1 MRGFECLPV
10 KRSASELVQ
19 RRGACFKLLATVE
32 FSVMTLDLRDG
43 SGRQEK
49 AISYSLQL
57 RKCLAPFVR
66 GALLALL
73 LFAVPALS
81 TLAKNS
87 WYLPQSNPVH
97 YLNIASKMQVPHC
110 PVILERAP
118 LRAIVDLL
126 PVPPVT
132 RSTREPGAEPPKP
145 SLGVIISLQHRSP
158 PSLFL

>member
-1 MRGFECLPV
+1 M

-97 YLNIASKMQVPHC
+97 YLNIASKMQVPHV
-110 PVILERAP
+110 PVVLEKAP
-118 LRAIVDLL
+118 LGPIAKLTAPEVI
-126 PVPPVT
+126 
-132 RSTREPGAEPPKP
+132 RSTHDPDLEPPKP
-145 SLGVIISLQHRSP
+145 SIGVTVTLQHRSP

>member
-1 MRGFECLPV
+1 
-10 KRSASELVQ
+10 
-19 RRGACFKLLATVE
+19 
-32 FSVMTLDLRDG
+32 MTLELRDG
-43 SGRQEK
+43 SERQEK
-49 AISYSLQL
+49 AINSSLQL
-57 RKCLAPFVR
+57 RECLAAFLK

-110 PVILERAP
+110 PVVLERAP
-118 LRAIVDLL
+118 LHAIVDLL

-132 RSTREPGAEPPKP
+132 RSTREPDAEPPKP
-145 SLGVIISLQHRSP
+145 SLGVVISLQHRSP

>member
-1 MRGFECLPV
+1 MILE
-10 KRSASELVQ
+10 
-19 RRGACFKLLATVE
+19 
-32 FSVMTLDLRDG
+32 LRDD
-43 SGRQEK
+43 SERQEK
-49 AISYSLQL
+49 AISSSLHL
-57 RKCLAPFVR
+57 RKCLAPFVK

-110 PVILERAP
+110 PLILERAP
-118 LRAIVDLL
+118 LHPIVDLL

-132 RSTREPGAEPPKP
+132 RSTREPDAEPPKP
-145 SLGVIISLQHRSP
+145 SLGVIISLRHRSP